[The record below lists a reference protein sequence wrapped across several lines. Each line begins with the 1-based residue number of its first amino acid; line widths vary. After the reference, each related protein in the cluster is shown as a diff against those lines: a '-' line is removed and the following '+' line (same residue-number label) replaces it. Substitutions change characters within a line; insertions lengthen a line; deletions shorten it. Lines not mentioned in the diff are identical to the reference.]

1 MYIHTCIYRKK
12 PAFRNKASTKAKSS
26 PVPSIPPGKDI
37 CSQFHL
43 KVPTLRWL
51 QPLQNLDGGHPP
63 QQGQHSQTPASPSE
77 PFSSKQRTSPRD
89 ASAPLPGCWRGGTG
103 QQHSSPQAESSLVLQ
118 CAQRPVLGMGDHT
131 LGKQSSLLIAQSKS
145 TGMEKLTLKGKD
157 WTES

>member
-12 PAFRNKASTKAKSS
+12 PAFRNKASTRAKSS

-103 QQHSSPQAESSLVLQ
+103 SSTHPPRLRAPWSCNVPKDLCLGWEITLWESN
-118 CAQRPVLGMGDHT
+118 HHF
-131 LGKQSSLLIAQSKS
+131 
-145 TGMEKLTLKGKD
+145 
-157 WTES
+157 